1 LRGAWSLAGLAAGA
15 AGLAASYF
23 VAMAMTLRDSPVIA
37 VADLVVRITPGPVA
51 HYLIEQV
58 GHRDK
63 PLLLTGIFVVL
74 ALVFAWAGRLAA
86 RVWWAPAVVY
96 GVLTAIGAVAVA
108 TERGESTVDYL
119 PVAVG
124 FVTWLV
130 TLSILTDPLRRA
142 VPAVAQPA
150 RDEDVDRLGPAAP
163 PLDHTRRSFVVRAG
177 LVAAGVGVL
186 GVAGK
191 VVGRK
196 RRKVEASRRLLR
208 LTQVTEP
215 VLPAGA
221 RIGVDGIASWETPN
235 ADFYRIDTEFIV
247 PAIEPHDWQLRIHG

>member
-1 LRGAWSLAGLAAGA
+1 MGPVGDNRGVRTFRGAWSLAGLAAGA

-37 VADLVVRITPGPVA
+37 VADLVVKITPGPVA

-58 GHRDK
+58 GHLDK
-63 PLLLTGIFVVL
+63 PLLLTGIFAVL

-96 GVLTAIGAVAVA
+96 AVLTAIGAVAVA
-108 TERGESTVDYL
+108 AKRGDSTVDYV

-130 TLSILTDPLRRA
+130 TLSLLTDPLRRA
-142 VPAVAQPA
+142 AVAEAPPA
-150 RDEDVDRLGPAAP
+150 PAGDVDRLGPAPRPA
-163 PLDHTRRSFVVRAG
+163 DHTRRAFVIRAG
-177 LVAAGVGVL
+177 LIAAAAAAV

-191 VVGRK
+191 VVGRR
-196 RRKVEASRRLLR
+196 RRKV
-208 LTQVTEP
+208 
-215 VLPAGA
+215 
-221 RIGVDGIASWETPN
+221 
-235 ADFYRIDTEFIV
+235 
-247 PAIEPHDWQLRIHG
+247 